1 MGIPVLIIGESGSGK
16 STSMR
21 NFQPNEIGVFNVSS
35 KPLPFKSKIKCVN
48 TDDYIKIENGIIG
61 AKQTKTFVIDDA
73 QYLMA
78 NEFMRT
84 AKVNGYQKFTDIA
97 LNFWTLVHMV
107 IRELPKDT
115 IVYFMGHIERDNNG
129 NEKFKTI
136 GRMLDEKITI
146 EGMFTI
152 VLKTVVQ
159 DGKYHFA
166 TQTNGMDTVKSPIGM
181 FDQPMIDNDLKLVDI
196 KIREYYDIEIA
207 EEKK

>member
-78 NEFMRT
+78 VSYT
-84 AKVNGYQKFTDIA
+84 HLD
-97 LNFWTLVHMV
+97 
-107 IRELPKDT
+107 
-115 IVYFMGHIERDNNG
+115 VYKRQAPG
-129 NEKFKTI
+129 
-136 GRMLDEKITI
+136 LD
-146 EGMFTI
+146 
-152 VLKTVVQ
+152 
-159 DGKYHFA
+159 
-166 TQTNGMDTVKSPIGM
+166 
-181 FDQPMIDNDLKLVDI
+181 LVD
-196 KIREYYDIEIA
+196 YYLKMLLRA
-207 EEKK
+207 LLLAFRL